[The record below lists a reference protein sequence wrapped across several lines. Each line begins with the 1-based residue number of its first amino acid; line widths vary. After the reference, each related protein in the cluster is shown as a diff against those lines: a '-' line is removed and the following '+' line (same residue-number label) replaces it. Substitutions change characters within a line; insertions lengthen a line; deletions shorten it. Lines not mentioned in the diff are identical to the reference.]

1 MKFML
6 MIYPLLVYSEENE
19 IMRFD
24 PGKLDLTRLSEHT
37 FSTMLNDTK
46 NNETGQVMTTLP
58 EVNLKSVVLGRPV
71 PGQVNTIDNL
81 FNGNGFIN
89 DLMVF
94 PGIPV
99 SLNQFKQVPTTI
111 ESVNKEIE
119 EKRQVTGLIID
130 LPVEKVNMFNKE
142 FTIFRTSVATKRMW
156 HDINNV
162 VGTNGFFGDEKNF
175 RDYFLAKEQVSRED
189 YGSVKKIFIW

>member
-24 PGKLDLTRLSEHT
+24 PGRLDLTRLSEHT
-37 FSTMLNDTK
+37 FATMLNYTK
-46 NNETGQVMTTLP
+46 NNETGQVKTTLP

-162 VGTNGFFGDEKNF
+162 VGTNGFSGDEKIF